1 MDKIKV
7 LFLEDDGLTRSS
19 VYSALKTFGF
29 EVFTAETAN
38 QALEHKDAD
47 CALLDLHLGN
57 GPTGIDVA
65 RKLREQNPEIG
76 IVFLTSFEDPRLLD
90 KDAKSLPRASSYLV
104 KRQIFETDQLVL
116 ALKASIRNVSSQKM
130 EVELPAEFSNLTS
143 VQLETLRLIGQ
154 GLSNQEIAKIR
165 SVSVKSVEQTI
176 SLMSKKFSLP
186 QRNHANNRVNLARVY
201 FRLLGVKD

>member
-1 MDKIKV
+1 MEQIKV

-19 VYSALKTFGF
+19 VSAALRASGY
-29 EVFTAETAN
+29 EVFTAQTAIE
-38 QALEHKDAD
+38 ALEHTNAD

-65 RKLREQNPEIG
+65 RKLREHNPEIG

-90 KDAKSLPRASSYLV
+90 RDLKFLPRASSYLV
-104 KRQIFETDQLVL
+104 KRQIFETEQLVL
-116 ALKASIRNVSSQKM
+116 ALKASVRNASSKQNQ
-130 EVELPAEFSNLTS
+130 VELPAEFANLTN

-154 GLSNQEIAKIR
+154 GLSNSEIAKKR

-176 SLMSKKFSLP
+176 SLISKKFSLP
-186 QRNHANNRVNLARVY
+186 QGNSANNRVNLARVY
-201 FRLLGVKD
+201 YRLLGVKD

>member
-1 MDKIKV
+1 MEQIKV

-19 VYSALKTFGF
+19 VSAALRAAGY
-29 EVFTAETAN
+29 EVFTAQTAIE
-38 QALEHKDAD
+38 ALEHTNAD

-65 RKLREQNPEIG
+65 RKLREHNPEIG

-90 KDAKSLPRASSYLV
+90 RDLKFLPRASSYLV
-104 KRQIFETDQLVL
+104 KRQIFETEQLVL
-116 ALKASIRNVSSQKM
+116 ALKASVRNASSKQNQ
-130 EVELPAEFSNLTS
+130 VELPAEFANLTN

-154 GLSNQEIAKIR
+154 GLSNSEIAKKR

-176 SLMSKKFSLP
+176 SLISKKFSLP
-186 QRNHANNRVNLARVY
+186 QGNSANNRVNLARVY
-201 FRLLGVKD
+201 YRLLGVKD

>member
-1 MDKIKV
+1 MEQIKV

-19 VYSALKTFGF
+19 VAAALRASGY
-29 EVFTAETAN
+29 EVFTAQTAME
-38 QALEHKDAD
+38 ALEHTNAD

-65 RKLREQNPEIG
+65 RKLREHNPEIG

-90 KDAKSLPRASSYLV
+90 KDLKFLPRASSYLV
-104 KRQIFETDQLVL
+104 KRQIFETEQLVL
-116 ALKASIRNVSSQKM
+116 ALKASVRNASSKQNQ
-130 EVELPAEFSNLTS
+130 VELPAEFANLTN

-154 GLSNQEIAKIR
+154 GLSNSEIAKKR

-176 SLMSKKFSLP
+176 SLISKKFSLP
-186 QRNHANNRVNLARVY
+186 QGNSANNRVNLARVY
-201 FRLLGVKD
+201 YRLLGVKD

>member
-1 MDKIKV
+1 
-7 LFLEDDGLTRSS
+7 
-19 VYSALKTFGF
+19 
-29 EVFTAETAN
+29 
-38 QALEHKDAD
+38 
-47 CALLDLHLGN
+47 
-57 GPTGIDVA
+57 
-65 RKLREQNPEIG
+65 
-76 IVFLTSFEDPRLLD
+76 
-90 KDAKSLPRASSYLV
+90 
-104 KRQIFETDQLVL
+104 
-116 ALKASIRNVSSQKM
+116 M

-186 QRNHANNRVNLARVY
+186 QRNQANNRVNLARVY